1 MCGNVAIW
9 QCTDC
14 FKGQGTV
21 SNAVLAIH
29 LDIESPCLL
38 IHLKSGPELPTKEW
52 WEVFIVN
59 TLVYLDG
66 YTCT

>member
-1 MCGNVAIW
+1 MAM
-9 QCTDC
+9 
-14 FKGQGTV
+14 
-21 SNAVLAIH
+21 H
-29 LDIESPCLL
+29 LDIESSCLL
-38 IHLKSGPELPTKEW
+38 IDLKSGPELPTKEW